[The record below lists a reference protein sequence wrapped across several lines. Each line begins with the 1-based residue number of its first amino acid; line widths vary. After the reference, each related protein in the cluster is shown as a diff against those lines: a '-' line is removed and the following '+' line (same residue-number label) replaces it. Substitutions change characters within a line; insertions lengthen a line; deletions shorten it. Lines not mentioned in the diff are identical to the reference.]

1 MKSGRAK
8 KRSKVDGAVVLFI
21 DAESDPSIHE
31 RRVHEEIAGKV
42 AALKEYR
49 FAGVHDR
56 VTHFRCALYFVPV
69 RTLTEADVMRLGI
82 HGEADLFGGVVP
94 FPLVGTKAI
103 THPLVEKCAATPEGW
118 SHDFPDAVRQ
128 VTLPGFSAFTRA
140 DAARAGKLMLEQGRA
155 RIKPARG
162 VGGRGQTVI
171 SNAEELDAA
180 LTAIEDAEFATHGV
194 VVESNLRNVT
204 TFSVGQVRVAELVA
218 SYYGTQ
224 RLTKDNHGRDVYGG
238 SDLIVARGDYD
249 DLLNL
254 ALAPEARLAVTQ
266 ARVYDEAASN
276 CFPGLIA
283 SRRNYDV
290 AQGLDAN
297 DELRSGVLEQSWRIG
312 GASAAEIAALE
323 AFRADPATRF
333 LRASCVEKYG
343 LHEPPENAVLQ
354 FRGMDNRVGA
364 ITRYT
369 VVRRYDDSESK
380 SFDSCR

>member
-1 MKSGRAK
+1 MKSVRGK
-8 KRSKVDGAVVLFI
+8 KRSKVDGAVVFFI

-49 FAGVHDR
+49 FAGVHER
-56 VTHFRCALYFVPV
+56 VSHFRCTLYFVPI
-69 RTLTEADVMRLGI
+69 RTLTADDAVRLGI
-82 HGEADLFGGVVP
+82 QSEADLFGGVVP
-94 FPLVGTKAI
+94 FPLVGTKVI
-103 THPLVEKCAATPEGW
+103 THPLVENCAATPGGW
-118 SHDFPDAVRQ
+118 SHDFPDAVQQ
-128 VTLPGFSAFTRA
+128 VTLPGFSVFSRA
-140 DAARAGKLMLEQGRA
+140 DAVRAGRLLLEQGRA

-162 VGGRGQTVI
+162 VGGRGQTVV
-171 SNAEELDAA
+171 SNAQELDTA
-180 LTAIEDAEFATHGV
+180 LAAIEDAELATHGV

-204 TFSVGQVRVAELVA
+204 TFSVGQVRVADLVA

-224 RLTKDNHGRDVYGG
+224 RLTKDNQGRDVYGG

-249 DLLNL
+249 ALLNL

-266 ARVYDEAASN
+266 ARVYDEAAST

-297 DELRSGVLEQSWRIG
+297 DEPRSGVLEQSWRIG
-312 GASAAEIAALE
+312 GASAAEVAALE
-323 AFRADPATRF
+323 AFRADPALDF
-333 LRASCVEKYG
+333 VRACCVEKYG
-343 LHEPPENAVLQ
+343 LHEPPEKAVLQ

-369 VVRRYDDSESK
+369 VVDPYGDSEPK
-380 SFDSCR
+380 NIYSCR

>member
-1 MKSGRAK
+1 
-8 KRSKVDGAVVLFI
+8 
-21 DAESDPSIHE
+21 
-31 RRVHEEIAGKV
+31 VHEEIARKL

-56 VTHFRCALYFVPV
+56 VTHFRTDLYFVPV
-69 RTLTEADVMRLGI
+69 RTLTDHDAARLGI
-82 HGEADLFGGVVP
+82 RSEADLFGGVVP

-103 THPLVEKCAATPEGW
+103 THPLLEDFARAPEGW

-140 DAARAGKLMLEQGRA
+140 DAARAGKLLLEQGRA

-162 VGGRGQTVI
+162 VGGRGQTVV
-171 SNAEELDAA
+171 SNPSELDAA
-180 LTAIEDAEFATHGV
+180 LAAIADEEFATHGV
-194 VVESNLRNVT
+194 VVESNLRNVM
-204 TFSVGQVRVAELVA
+204 TFSVGQVRVADLVA

-224 RLTKDNHGRDVYGG
+224 RVTKDNQGRDVYGG
-238 SDLIVARGDYD
+238 SELIVARGDYK

-266 ARVYDEAASN
+266 ARAYDEAASKY
-276 CFPGLIA
+276 FPGLIA

-297 DELRSGVLEQSWRIG
+297 DEPRSGVLEQSWRIG
-312 GASAAEIAALE
+312 GASAAEVAALE
-323 AFRADPATRF
+323 AFRADPALEFVR
-333 LRASCVEKYG
+333 SYCVEKYG
-343 LHEPPENAVLQ
+343 LHDSPVNAVLQ

-369 VVRRYDDSESK
+369 VVDPYGDSEPK
-380 SFDSCR
+380 NLYSCR